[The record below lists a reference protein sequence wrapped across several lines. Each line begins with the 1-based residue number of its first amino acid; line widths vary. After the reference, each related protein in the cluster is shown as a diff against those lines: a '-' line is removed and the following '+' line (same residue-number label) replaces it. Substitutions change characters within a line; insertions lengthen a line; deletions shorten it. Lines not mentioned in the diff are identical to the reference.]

1 MQLQLSGST
10 ASGAV
15 QRLLSTPAQR
25 TLTFD
30 PTPIGEASPPVH
42 TYLLRNGG
50 PGEVQYKLDLSALKA
65 MAEENWGFEV
75 GVIPAVHCLHMFFQ
89 APLPFPSP
97 LSYHSS
103 VIM

>member
-1 MQLQLSGST
+1 MQMQLSGST

-30 PTPIGEASPPVH
+30 PTPIGEASPPLH

-50 PGEVQYKLDLSALKA
+50 PGEVHYTLDLSALKA
-65 MAEENWGFEV
+65 LTAENWGFEV
-75 GVIPAVHCLHMFFQ
+75 GHPCRLLFLLVVFKQ
-89 APLPFPSP
+89 PL
-97 LSYHSS
+97 
-103 VIM
+103 